1 MIIDRPTPQISADQ
15 SGFDDQNV
23 KFPLRPAESQ
33 LRKSGGAIAFILAC
47 SFNRFRFGGNRNRFH
62 AGEVAPKA
70 KATCNRK
77 CHHYHYHCVLVFFL
91 FPMAKNTVQK

>member
-33 LRKSGGAIAFILAC
+33 LRKSGGAIAFILAW
-47 SFNRFRFGGNRNRFH
+47 FIQPLPFWW
-62 AGEVAPKA
+62 E
-70 KATCNRK
+70 
-77 CHHYHYHCVLVFFL
+77 
-91 FPMAKNTVQK
+91 